1 MFEIVGKKSF
11 VAVVKYICFQKQLD
25 MINVNCNLLI
35 IVTKFNISL
44 NSQTC
49 FRYESRK
56 TLMAKVVLKT
66 PKYCDVQLVDTNS
79 NHKDIYLISLLR
91 EKTAVQS
98 SGPKRGLVE
107 FLFKEGQRRFTCFDV
122 YSEGSHS
129 TSKTWK
135 YHGILKNN

>member
-1 MFEIVGKKSF
+1 MSVQSPDF
-11 VAVVKYICFQKQLD
+11 
-25 MINVNCNLLI
+25 
-35 IVTKFNISL
+35 
-44 NSQTC
+44 

-98 SGPKRGLVE
+98 SGPKRGLVK
-107 FLFKEGQRRFTCFDV
+107 FSFKEGQRRVLCFHFFYFV
-122 YSEGSHS
+122 
-129 TSKTWK
+129 SKLSWHLFVRAKSVSFVTHVFRTK
-135 YHGILKNN
+135 EKSFNES